1 VAGLGPTFGRG
12 AMTNHWID
20 LKNSDVIFV
29 IGGNPAENHPAS
41 MLWINRAR
49 EERNARLVVVDPRL
63 TRTGARADL
72 YAPIRSG
79 TDIVFL
85 GGLINYAIRRRL
97 YDREYVKAY
106 TNSLT
111 LISPAYKGPAELD
124 GLFSGFNPEKKS
136 YNPETWQYQVRKV
149 STGGKEVVVPDVAD
163 TLDHPQSVFSH
174 LKRHYARYTPEMV
187 ERVCGTPK
195 DLFLNVAEAFCAT
208 GKPGKAGTILYAMGQ
223 TQHTVGTQNVR
234 TMAILQLLL
243 GNVGIPGGGVNALRG
258 ESNVQGSTDMALLF
272 HDLPGYLGCPT
283 EKQPDFATFAAKWDT
298 TSFWANGPK
307 FFAGLMKAWYGDA
320 AAEESDWAY
329 HYLPKL
335 GGNYSWIPLFQ
346 ALYAGKVKGL
356 IAMGQ
361 NPAVCGPNARFERK
375 ALGNLDWLV
384 VMDLFETET
393 AGFWRA
399 PGVEPKTVKT
409 EVFLLPAVDAMEKA
423 GSIVTSGRLIQ
434 WRDRVAAPTGEAKED
449 VWILDR
455 ICRAVKALYRR
466 STAPKDRPILDLAWD
481 YGDPPDARRVAREIN
496 GFAVEEIKDATGKV
510 LVEKGKTIPG
520 IAVIAGAAPG
530 AIACGNWIYAGYFHP
545 ADDGTGV
552 LMPAAMRRGLTD
564 PGGLGIYPY
573 WGWAWPAN
581 RRILYNRCSARPDGR
596 PWTEDTKLIWWD
608 AEQKKWA
615 GYDVPDF
622 PPTKAPDAQAIPG
635 GMALAAQSGADPFIM
650 KADGKAWLFAPK
662 GLSDGPLPE
671 HYEPLESPTRNLLS
685 GVQINPAVLI
695 WKTDRE
701 KEIGDKVG
709 AADRFPIVC
718 TTYRLTEHWQA
729 GAMSRT
735 LPWLAETQPDMFI
748 EMSREL
754 ASEKGI
760 RNGDPVIVSSA
771 RGRIRA
777 TAMVT
782 GRFKPFRIDGRLVHH
797 VGMPW
802 HYGWLGHAT
811 GDSANDLTP
820 HVGDANTMIP
830 EYKAF
835 LVDLQKAEA

>member
-1 VAGLGPTFGRG
+1 
-12 AMTNHWID
+12 MTNHWID

-49 EERNARLVVVDPRL
+49 QDRKARLLVVDPRL

-85 GGLINYAIRRRL
+85 GGLINYAIQHRL
-97 YDREYVKAY
+97 YNAEYVSAY
-106 TNSLT
+106 TNALT
-111 LISPAYKGPAELD
+111 LINPGYKGPGELN
-124 GLFSGFNPEKKS
+124 GLFSGFNPQKKS
-136 YNPETWQYQVRKV
+136 YNPETWQYQTEALTVN
-149 STGGKEVVVPDVAD
+149 GKTVTVPKRAAR
-163 TLDHPQSVFSH
+163 LDDPNSVFAH
-174 LKRHYARYTPEMV
+174 LRRHYARYTPEMI

-195 DLFLNVAEAFCAT
+195 EAFLALAETFCAT

-234 TMAILQLLL
+234 VMAVLQLLL
-243 GNVGIPGGGVNALRG
+243 GNIGVPGGGVNALRG

-272 HDLPGYLGCPT
+272 QDLPGYLGCPT
-283 EKQPDFATFAAKWDT
+283 EAHSEFAKYAGKFDT

-307 FFAGLMKAWYGDA
+307 FFVSLQKAWFGDA
-320 AAEESDWAY
+320 ATKENDWAY

-335 GGNYSWIPLFQ
+335 GGNYSWIPLFE
-346 ALYAGKVKGL
+346 AIYAGKIKGL

-393 AGFWRA
+393 AAFWRA
-399 PGVEPKTVKT
+399 PGVDPKTIKS

-434 WRDRVAAPTGEAKED
+434 WRDQVAAAPGEAKED
-449 VWILDR
+449 IWILDR
-455 ICRAVKALYRR
+455 IAKALKAFYKE
-466 STAPKDRPILDLAWD
+466 SAAPKDRPIQELAWD
-481 YGDPPDARRVAREIN
+481 YGDPPEAARVAREIN
-496 GFAVEEIKDATGKV
+496 GFALADVKDAAGKV
-510 LVEKGKTIPG
+510 LVEKGKTLPG
-520 IAVIAGAAPG
+520 FGIIAAAANPEV
-530 AIACGNWIYAGYFHP
+530 IACGNWLYSGYFHP
-545 ADDGTGV
+545 IDDGTGV
-552 LMPAAMRRGLTD
+552 FMPAAERRGLKD
-564 PGGLGIYPY
+564 PGDLGVYPY

-581 RRILYNRCSARPDGR
+581 RRILYNRASARPDGR
-596 PWTEDTKLIWWD
+596 PWSEETKLIWWD
-608 AEQKKWA
+608 AGQKKWA

-622 PPTKAPDAQAIPG
+622 APTKAPDAKADPAG
-635 GMALAAQSGADPFIM
+635 TALAAQSGTDAFIM

-671 HYEPLESPTRNLLS
+671 HYEPLESPIANPLS
-685 GVQINPAVLI
+685 RIQVNPVVKI
-695 WKTDRE
+695 WSTDRDQ
-701 KEIGDKVG
+701 EIGDRVG
-709 AADRFPIVC
+709 AADKFPIVC

-735 LPWLAETQPDMFI
+735 LPWLAEAQPDMFVEI
-748 EMSREL
+748 SREL
-754 ASEKGI
+754 AAEKGI
-760 RNGDPVIVSSA
+760 KNGDPVIVSSA

-777 TAMVT
+777 VAMVT
-782 GRFKPFRIDGRLVHH
+782 GRFKPLRIDGRLVHH
-797 VGMPW
+797 IGMPW
-802 HYGWLGHAT
+802 HYGWLGIAT